1 LLLLAPAGDQ
11 LHLAIRCA
19 QGFVHAHAG
28 IGRVV
33 ETPGEPQWPV
43 LAVYRKRTRERS
55 R

>member
-1 LLLLAPAGDQ
+1 M
-11 LHLAIRCA
+11 HLGVRTD

-33 ETPGEPQWPV
+33 ETPGAPEWPV
-43 LAVYRKRTRERS
+43 LAVYRRRS